1 LSFEYPILIIFKFSK
16 RELLQEL
23 KLLKIFQWES
33 NQGNRMV
40 EIASHIQ
47 LFEVALMPAIISC
60 SPSSFGVFFKTEA
73 SVGLTKD
80 VTEEK

>member
-1 LSFEYPILIIFKFSK
+1 
-16 RELLQEL
+16 
-23 KLLKIFQWES
+23 
-33 NQGNRMV
+33 MV

-47 LFEVALMPAIISC
+47 LFEVALMPIISC